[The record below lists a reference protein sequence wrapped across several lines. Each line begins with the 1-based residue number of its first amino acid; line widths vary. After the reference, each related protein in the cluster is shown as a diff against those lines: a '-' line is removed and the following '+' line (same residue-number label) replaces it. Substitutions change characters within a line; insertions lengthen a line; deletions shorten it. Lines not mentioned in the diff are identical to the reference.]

1 MIADTADAMTTDRP
15 YRAAM
20 TFEALAAE
28 LSEYSNTQFDAELVE
43 AFSKCQAIRDLV
55 DPIPVALAVP
65 QGKGQGRPKVFAV
78 R

>member
-20 TFEALAAE
+20 TFETLVAE
-28 LSEYSNTQFDAELVE
+28 LGEYSSTQFDAELVE
-43 AFSKCQAIRDLV
+43 TFSKCRAIRDLV
-55 DPIPVALAVP
+55 DPSPVALVGP
-65 QGKGQGRPKVFAV
+65 RGKGQGRPKALAV